1 MKPGKEKE
9 NTEQNSRLGKQHQRL
24 QQQKLPKKRK
34 IKFLDYLKDGKIQR
48 KIEIEIE
55 LGKTVSLFDS
65 VCATS
70 ATDRNASNYTDA
82 GNKLRKIRIKNF
94 SRYARRHQHKRITR
108 TLLIQGHGEP

>member
-70 ATDRNASNYTDA
+70 ATDRNAST
-82 GNKLRKIRIKNF
+82 I
-94 SRYARRHQHKRITR
+94 Q
-108 TLLIQGHGEP
+108 TLAIS